1 MEIKPFFKWA
11 GGKSKISE
19 KILVHFKKR
28 TRLMEPFIGSGLIF
42 LSFLSLLSKSSF
54 TLEDQKNLPY
64 KAMELK
70 EKNSV
75 YHIES

>member
-42 LSFLSLLSKSSF
+42 LSLLSKSSF